1 VTEAVRGAG
10 GRLLNRDGER
20 FLARHDPERMELST
34 RDVVAR
40 AIATEVLEGRGT
52 VRGGVWLDVTHLP
65 ASQVEERLPIMLEQ
79 FLAFG
84 VDIRT
89 EPMEVAPTAHHI
101 MGGLRITPECATTLP
116 GLYACGECSG
126 GVHGANRLGGN
137 ALAET
142 QVFGRRAGL
151 SAGTGPE
158 LVKAVTPA
166 IDRQLGALRQRFD
179 DYLDGEVPPESV
191 VRRLK
196 ETMWAGAGI
205 FRTEDGIGKTLAGI
219 EVLRNER
226 LRALTSRN
234 LLECCTAANMVLVGS
249 LICRGALLRPECRG
263 AHTRRDPSCELP
275 PARSPYGHTYLSL
288 TREGI
293 EEAAR

>member
-1 VTEAVRGAG
+1 M
-10 GRLLNRDGER
+10 
-20 FLARHDPERMELST
+20 ARYDPERMELST

-52 VRGGVWLDVTHLP
+52 ERGGVWLDVTHLR
-65 ASQVEERLPIMLEQ
+65 AQRIEERLPIMLEQ

-101 MGGLRITPECATTLP
+101 IGGLRITENVRHHPP
-116 GLYACGECSG
+116 GLIYACGECSG

-158 LVKAVTPA
+158 RVKAVTPA
-166 IDRQLGALRQRFD
+166 IDRRSRRAPAAVRRLPRCAVGPD
-179 DYLDGEVPPESV
+179 SV

-196 ETMWAGAGI
+196 ETMWAGAGDLQDGG
-205 FRTEDGIGKTLAGI
+205 RDREDA
-219 EVLRNER
+219 RR
-226 LRALTSRN
+226 D
-234 LLECCTAANMVLVGS
+234 
-249 LICRGALLRPECRG
+249 RGAPERAVAGPHRAEPARVLHGREHGPRG
-263 AHTRRDPSCELP
+263 VPDLPGRAP
-275 PARSPYGHTYLSL
+275 PARVPRSPHAPRSRL
-288 TREGI
+288 
-293 EEAAR
+293 